1 MFRKLI
7 LTASC
12 WLATA
17 AAQWTHV
24 ATHTLSPNTHRPEIL
39 ALSDGGVM
47 VVTVSPDG
55 PMGIGRVKHKAYR
68 LDADWNPVGDPF
80 VVTAITAEFG
90 EPADHRAALV
100 NGELVVFY
108 QSLIFRD
115 NVPMNGPA
123 ENAASEQSLLMARFS
138 LDGEELDRRP
148 VVAHQTDFTQD
159 NFPDFCILVHG
170 DRFFIETGSQGP
182 GIHIREVNMAG
193 EVLATHVL
201 RAGPGGI

>member
-1 MFRKLI
+1 MPRLLI
-7 LTASC
+7 LVAVC
-12 WLATA
+12 VAAPA
-17 AAQWTHV
+17 AADWNHV
-24 ATHTLSPNTHRPEIL
+24 ATHTLPPNTHRPEIL
-39 ALSDGGVM
+39 ALPDGGVM

-100 NGELVVFY
+100 NGELVVLY

-115 NVPMNGPA
+115 NVPMYGPA

-138 LDGEELDRRP
+138 LDGKNWTAARWYRTKPISRRTIFRTFVSSCTAIVSSSRPAPRDRG
-148 VVAHQTDFTQD
+148 FT
-159 NFPDFCILVHG
+159 FA
-170 DRFFIETGSQGP
+170 R
-182 GIHIREVNMAG
+182 
-193 EVLATHVL
+193 
-201 RAGPGGI
+201 